1 MSKFSEKRNEDK
13 EKSKKKEFWK
23 RLRGLGVTLGVI
35 VGSIIVGKKI
45 R

>member
-13 EKSKKKEFWK
+13 EKSKKKELWK
-23 RLRGLGVTLGVI
+23 RLRGLGATLGII
-35 VGSIIVGKKI
+35 VGSIIIGKKI